1 MPTSEQTVEA
11 PTEQVEKPG
20 AARAPFFRANATTL
34 ALVLLALVLAGIIW
48 SAVPHQH
55 KITSVWLFLFQLTP
69 FMAAAGAIAWLDVG
83 WARRLNMHLYL
94 VPAAFLAMFCFF
106 VPRIF
111 FYAGRDSDQLYYHM
125 LTLVPL
131 IILSLCLS
139 YRLGG
144 GTRNGT
150 LRLGGALLLLQ
161 LSGLEDLAYIKVNP
175 QTSPAFQHVPDVWT
189 WAYHMSVF
197 IGHAP
202 TKYQAYTFIAI
213 HVILALLVLF
223 LPGRVVASLWRRR
236 GGPVAAA
243 VAPAES

>member
-1 MPTSEQTVEA
+1 MPTSEQTADTSVEEV
-11 PTEQVEKPG
+11 PVR
-20 AARAPFFRANATTL
+20 AARTSFVRANAVTIGLLLT
-34 ALVLLALVLAGIIW
+34 ALILAGIIW

-55 KITSVWLFLFQLTP
+55 KISSLWLFLFELTP
-69 FMAAAGAIAWLDVG
+69 FLAAAGAIAWLDVG
-83 WARRLNMHLYL
+83 WARRLRLHLVV

-111 FYAGRDSDQLYYHM
+111 YYAGRDADQLYYHM

-161 LSGLEDLAYIKVNP
+161 LSGLEDLAYILVNP
-175 QTSPAFQHVPDVWT
+175 HTDPKWQHVPDVWT

-202 TKYQAYTFIAI
+202 TKDQAYAFITV
-213 HVILALLVLF
+213 HVVLALLVLF
-223 LPGRVVASLWRRR
+223 LPGRVVAALLRRDR
-236 GGPVAAA
+236 
-243 VAPAES
+243 